1 MAADT
6 ATEKVT
12 EKATGTATCTATVT
26 ATDTAAGVTLAQ
38 RVDRIKPSASTAAAQ
53 RVRELKAQGHRIL
66 DLTVGEPD
74 FDTPDHVKAAAIE
87 AIGRGET
94 KYTPV
99 NGTPALRAAIAD
111 KLARRQGLRYPAD
124 RITVGGGAKQVIFLA
139 LAATLNPGDEVVVP
153 APYWV
158 SYPDMVLANDGTP
171 VVVPCPETGGF
182 KLTARQLAAAI
193 TDATRWVVLNAPNNP
208 TGAAYTTAEL
218 RALADVLLAH
228 PHVLVLTDEIY
239 DEIWYGPGLPPTIV
253 GVEPRLADRVFVTNG
268 VSKTY
273 AMTGWRIGYGA
284 GPAELVG
291 AVNTLQSQI
300 SSCPSS
306 ISQAAATAALTG
318 DQSFIRDCVAV
329 YRARR
334 DATVKTLTDI
344 PGLTCVA
351 PSGGFYVLV
360 GCAGLLGKRTPAGE
374 TIRDDQDFARY
385 LLESQRV
392 AVIHGAA
399 YGAPGYFRISFAT
412 SSAVLAESCERIAR
426 ACADL
431 S

>member
-1 MAADT
+1 M
-6 ATEKVT
+6 E
-12 EKATGTATCTATVT
+12 
-26 ATDTAAGVTLAQ
+26 LAQ
-38 RVDRIKPSASTAAAQ
+38 RVDRIKPSPSTAAAQ
-53 RVRELKAQGHRIL
+53 RVRELKEQGQEIL

-87 AIGRGET
+87 AIGRGDT

-99 NGTPALRAAIAD
+99 NGTPQLRAAIAD
-111 KLARRQGLRYPAD
+111 KLARRHGLRYPID
-124 RITVGGGAKQVIFLA
+124 RITVGGGAKQIIYLA
-139 LAATLNPGDEVVVP
+139 LTATLDAGDEVIIP

-171 VVVPCPETGGF
+171 VVVPCPEADGF
-182 KLTARQLAAAI
+182 KLTPQRLESAI
-193 TDATRWVVLNAPNNP
+193 TDSTRWVILNAPNNP
-208 TGAAYTTAEL
+208 TGAAYSTDEL

-228 PHVLVLTDEIY
+228 PHVQVLTDEIY
-239 DEIWYGPGLPPTIV
+239 DEIWYEPGLPPTLV
-253 GVEPRLADRVFVTNG
+253 GVEPRLADRVFLTNG

-318 DQSFIRDCVAV
+318 DQGFIRDCVAV
-329 YRARR
+329 YQDRR
-334 DATVKTLTDI
+334 DRTVKLLTDI
-344 PGLTCVA
+344 PGLTCTA

-360 GCAGLLGKRTPAGE
+360 GCAELLGKRTPAGQL
-374 TIRDDQDFARY
+374 IHDDQEFARH

-412 SSAVLAESCERIAR
+412 SSAVLTESCERIAR
-426 ACADL
+426 ACAEL

>member
-1 MAADT
+1 M
-6 ATEKVT
+6 
-12 EKATGTATCTATVT
+12 
-26 ATDTAAGVTLAQ
+26 TDTAVTALAR
-38 RVDRIKPSASTAAAQ
+38 RVDRIKPSPSTAAAQ

-99 NGTPALRAAIAD
+99 NGTPELRAAIAG
-111 KLARRQGLRYPAD
+111 KLTHRHGLAYAPD
-124 RITVGGGAKQVIFLA
+124 RITVGGGAKQIIFLA
-139 LAATLNPGDEVVVP
+139 LMATLDAGDEVIVP

-171 VVVPCPETGGF
+171 VVVPCPESDGF
-182 KLTARQLAAAI
+182 KLTPDRLESAI
-193 TDATRWVVLNAPNNP
+193 TDATRWLILNAPNNP
-208 TGAAYTTAEL
+208 TGAAYTPAEL

-228 PHVLVLTDEIY
+228 PDVLVLTDEIY
-239 DEIWYGPGLPPTIV
+239 DEIWYGDEGSDGLPTTLAA
-253 GVEPRLADRVFVTNG
+253 VEPRLTERVFLTNG

-284 GPAELVG
+284 GPAGLVG
-291 AVNTLQSQI
+291 AVNKLQSQI

-318 DQSFIRDCVAV
+318 DQGFIDDCVAV

-334 DATVKTLTDI
+334 DETVKMLTDI
-344 PGLTCVA
+344 PGLTCTP

-360 GCAGLLGKRTPAGE
+360 NCTGLLGRHTPAGE
-374 TIRDDQDFARY
+374 RIATDEEFAAH
-385 LLESQRV
+385 LLESQQV

-412 SSAVLAESCERIAR
+412 SSAVLTEACERLST
-426 ACADL
+426 ACAAL
-431 S
+431 T

>member
-1 MAADT
+1 M
-6 ATEKVT
+6 E
-12 EKATGTATCTATVT
+12 
-26 ATDTAAGVTLAQ
+26 LAQ
-38 RVDRIKPSASTAAAQ
+38 RVNRIKPSPSTAAAQ
-53 RVRELKAQGHRIL
+53 RVRALKEQGHEIL

-99 NGTPALRAAIAD
+99 NGTPQLRAAIAD
-111 KLARRQGLRYPAD
+111 KLARRHGLHYPTD
-124 RITVGGGAKQVIFLA
+124 RITVGGGAKQIIYLA
-139 LAATLNPGDEVVVP
+139 LTATLNAGDEVVIP

-171 VVVPCPETGGF
+171 VVVPCPEADGF
-182 KLTARQLAAAI
+182 KLTPQRLESAI

-208 TGAAYTTAEL
+208 TGAAYSTHEL

-228 PHVLVLTDEIY
+228 PRVQVLTDEIY
-239 DEIWYGPGLPPTIV
+239 DEIWYEPGLPPTIV
-253 GVEPRLADRVFVTNG
+253 AVEPRLADRVFLTNG

-318 DQSFIRDCVAV
+318 DQGFIRDCVDV

-334 DATVKTLTDI
+334 DRTVKLLTDI
-344 PGLTCVA
+344 PGLTCTA
-351 PSGGFYVLV
+351 PSGGFYLLV
-360 GCAGLLGKRTPAGE
+360 GCAGLLGKRTAAGQL
-374 TIRDDQDFARY
+374 ISDDQEFARH

-412 SSAVLAESCERIAR
+412 SSAVLTESCERIAR
-426 ACADL
+426 ACAEL